1 MLTEQQQYRDV
12 IRTNIIEARCLS
24 SFKFTNTRTNLVYS
38 QRNYIMSH
46 VILIITEFPLKLSF
60 GRDIETRCVR
70 QWRNYWPRRPR
81 NAGGGRDIW
90 GAQKIM
96 TLIFSLKIFQGS

>member
-70 QWRNYWPRRPR
+70 STSRFKNVGKGLSNIVTIR
-81 NAGGGRDIW
+81 
-90 GAQKIM
+90 
-96 TLIFSLKIFQGS
+96 